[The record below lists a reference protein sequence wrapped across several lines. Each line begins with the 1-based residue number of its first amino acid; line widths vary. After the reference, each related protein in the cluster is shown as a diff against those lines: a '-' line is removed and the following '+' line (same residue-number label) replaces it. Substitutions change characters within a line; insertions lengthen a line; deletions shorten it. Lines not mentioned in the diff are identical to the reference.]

1 MKRPLIAAW
10 LIALAVPT
18 VGHAQANPCDTPRQ
32 AAASFLDNLQEGAE
46 NGTEATR
53 CFDWG
58 DTPRAEREPLARKL
72 KAVLD
77 QRGLYIDLED
87 LPDEREP
94 EEVGD
99 TLVLSSRLPEIELE
113 RGARGWRFSR
123 ESVES
128 IQGLYDATFSV
139 DIEGFIEALPSWMRS
154 PFLPGLALWQ
164 LLGLLLG
171 VVVGLLARRL
181 VANVV
186 VGQGA
191 KLIARSKLIADDNVL
206 KRAGKPFGTLALAGV
221 LWWVLPLLRFSVR
234 VNQVGSI
241 ALRVMAA
248 GAVVMVVYRLVDVG
262 ADILARRAADTETKL
277 DDQLIP
283 LIRKSLKVF
292 VSAVGII
299 FVLQN
304 LDVDVGSLIA
314 GASLGGLAFTLAAK
328 DTVANL
334 FGSLSI
340 FADQPFQVGDWVVIE
355 GKEGTVEEV
364 GMRST
369 RIRTFKESVVSIPN
383 AVVANA
389 AVDNF
394 GQRRYRRCSLKL
406 GLTYA
411 SSTDQL
417 QAFVEGIRAILRA
430 NAHVR
435 QDAYEVHFRDF
446 GDSALEVVAYFFFTV
461 NTWTEE
467 LRERQN
473 VLLEIMRL
481 SEALKVEFAF
491 PTQTLHVLRDGEG
504 KSAAPAAE
512 KLAAIAE
519 SFGPGGDR
527 SNADSGSLTSGFWP
541 VKDEE

>member
-1 MKRPLIAAW
+1 
-10 LIALAVPT
+10 
-18 VGHAQANPCDTPRQ
+18 
-32 AAASFLDNLQEGAE
+32 
-46 NGTEATR
+46 
-53 CFDWG
+53 
-58 DTPRAEREPLARKL
+58 
-72 KAVLD
+72 
-77 QRGLYIDLED
+77 
-87 LPDEREP
+87 
-94 EEVGD
+94 
-99 TLVLSSRLPEIELE
+99 
-113 RGARGWRFSR
+113 
-123 ESVES
+123 
-128 IQGLYDATFSV
+128 
-139 DIEGFIEALPSWMRS
+139 
-154 PFLPGLALWQ
+154 
-164 LLGLLLG
+164 
-171 VVVGLLARRL
+171 
-181 VANVV
+181 
-186 VGQGA
+186 
-191 KLIARSKLIADDNVL
+191 
-206 KRAGKPFGTLALAGV
+206 
-221 LWWVLPLLRFSVR
+221 
-234 VNQVGSI
+234 
-241 ALRVMAA
+241 
-248 GAVVMVVYRLVDVG
+248 
-262 ADILARRAADTETKL
+262 
-277 DDQLIP
+277 
-283 LIRKSLKVF
+283 
-292 VSAVGII
+292 
-299 FVLQN
+299 
-304 LDVDVGSLIA
+304 
-314 GASLGGLAFTLAAK
+314 LAAK